1 MCQLAAVRQGARG
14 AAGMRPAACVAG
26 HVPAVLAAP
35 TWWSEYSA
43 AVAAGPTR
51 WRAVDETRRA
61 AFDRRLMLAGEVE
74 VVRAERRQA
83 GSRGRASGADASFRV
98 KCQCRASAGGIQPYW
113 GAAQPV
119 RAGAGRTGW
128 MLFVVSIAAGTVRR
142 ADVRTRTN
150 QAHGTCIARAPACGV
165 GGGGGAG
172 VCRRRS
178 AARRQCRRACREC
191 GPMPPAA
198 SRGPRSTLDTRP
210 CDPPTIRARAPELS
224 ATATPSGE
232 LHTTRWPSRLPTTTT
247 TTAAD
252 TASSAPCSP
261 LCSVL
266 LPVLPPRLRV
276 SPRVLPPAPSPSPAT
291 PPVSLP

>member
-113 GAAQPV
+113 GTARPV
-119 RAGAGRTGW
+119 RAGACQAGW
-128 MLFVVSIAAGTVRR
+128 MLFVVSIAARTVRR
-142 ADVRTRTN
+142 ADVRS
-150 QAHGTCIARAPACGV
+150 AHGPGTRHVHCTCTRV
-165 GGGGGAG
+165 WRRRGGAG